1 MFDKP
6 VRVGEGLEHPANLRQ
21 AGRRLLCC
29 RFPQGEGRDVLFVV
43 RVIHRLCM
51 KSLILAPG
59 HFFILVLVLVLLLAP
74 FLIRHFQLLLLCVI
88 LAPGHFFVLV
98 LVLVLLLA
106 PFLVRHFQLLLLCVI
121 LAPGHLFFLV
131 LVLVLLLA
139 PFLVRHFQL
148 LLLCQKAT
156 RKLRWCSVGRPA
168 GEPAVEEPRF
178 KDAEELRFGQAE
190 GRIAIERHIAKQQFL
205 IDRLRAAG
213 RDTKDAEE
221 VLRDYQDNLK
231 MLCEIRQLIVKT
243 IEQIDQ
249 GHV

>member
-1 MFDKP
+1 
-6 VRVGEGLEHPANLRQ
+6 
-21 AGRRLLCC
+21 
-29 RFPQGEGRDVLFVV
+29 
-43 RVIHRLCM
+43 M

-178 KDAEELRFGQAE
+178 KDASAEMIIMDRHAEELRFGQAE

-205 IDRLRAAG
+205 IDRLR
-213 RDTKDAEE
+213 
-221 VLRDYQDNLK
+221 VSWS
-231 MLCEIRQLIVKT
+231 
-243 IEQIDQ
+243 
-249 GHV
+249 